1 LIYLPA
7 LLTLNYSQLDK
18 LNPIS
23 GLEELRQAAED
34 AVATTHNRSLQ
45 LDIRKMLLHL
55 AAVSTKYHRLKEE
68 PRQVLTTQGFHQ
80 RQLIRVR
87 LLLLAT
93 NAISTGLA
101 TALDTVVV
109 IKALLVFAGL

>member
-1 LIYLPA
+1 MYLLA

-18 LNPIS
+18 LNLMS
-23 GLEELRQAAED
+23 SLEELQQVAED
-34 AVATTHNRSLQ
+34 AVALMPNRSLQ
-45 LDIRKMLLHL
+45 LDIRKMLVHL

-68 PRQVLTTQGFHQ
+68 SRQVLTTQEFHQ

-87 LLLLAT
+87 LLLAT
-93 NAISTGLA
+93 NAISTALA

>member
-1 LIYLPA
+1 MYLLA
-7 LLTLNYSQLDK
+7 LLTLNYSQLVK
-18 LNPIS
+18 LNQMS
-23 GLEELRQAAED
+23 SLEELRQAAED
-34 AVATTHNRSLQ
+34 AVALTPNRSLQ
-45 LDIRKMLLHL
+45 LDIRKMLVHL

-68 PRQVLTTQGFHQ
+68 SRQVLTTQEFHQ

-93 NAISTGLA
+93 NAISTALA